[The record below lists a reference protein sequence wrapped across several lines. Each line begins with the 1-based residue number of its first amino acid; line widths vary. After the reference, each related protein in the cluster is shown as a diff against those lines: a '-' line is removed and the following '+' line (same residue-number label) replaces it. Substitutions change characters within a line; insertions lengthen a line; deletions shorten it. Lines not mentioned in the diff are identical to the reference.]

1 MEETLKELAVTLY
14 DIQAI
19 KFGAFTT
26 KIGLKTPIYFDLR
39 VIISYPKFM
48 SRLTEILWRPV
59 KDSAENVSQICGVPY
74 TALPLAT
81 LISVEN
87 NIPLLIKRKEAKSY
101 GTMKLIEGVY
111 SPGDNCIII
120 EDVITSGSS
129 ILETVSV
136 LRNEQLN
143 VTQAL
148 VLIDREQGGK
158 KELESHKIKV
168 KSLYTVT
175 TLMTYLLEAG
185 KVTQKVVE
193 DVKNYLKTN
202 QVQNISVQGVPDD
215 RLKLPYCKRAKLAR
229 NPLATTLLE
238 LMDRKLTNLCLAA
251 DLTKTDAILELANLA
266 GPHIAVL
273 KTHVDIVE
281 DFSESFVR
289 QLKELARQHE
299 FLLMEDRKFGDIG
312 NTVTLQY
319 NCGIY
324 RMSTWADLVTMHP
337 VSGKDA
343 LYALKNDRDTTEPRG
358 VFLVA
363 EMSSEGAL
371 TSGEYLK
378 SAVSM
383 AEEAGDVVVGLVCQ
397 SNLSSQ
403 PGLLQLTPGVKLSK
417 GGDKLGQRYKDPRS
431 VVNAGADLAVV
442 GRAIT
447 EAADKLA
454 AVLQYKKL
462 LWAAYEE
469 RTRNLYA
476 NT

>member
-101 GTMKLIEGVY
+101 GTMKLIE
-111 SPGDNCIII
+111 
-120 EDVITSGSS
+120 
-129 ILETVSV
+129 
-136 LRNEQLN
+136 
-143 VTQAL
+143 
-148 VLIDREQGGK
+148 DREQGGK